1 MCIRDRSGTL
11 TYEAIWQTSQ
21 SGLGQT
27 TSVGIGGDP
36 VHGLNFIDCIEMFL
50 KDEETKGILMIGE
63 IGGTDEQEAAVYV
76 KENMSKPV
84 VGFIAGRTAPEGRQ
98 MGHAG
103 AIISESSGTAE
114 EKIKV
119 FEENGIPVAERTAD
133 IVGLLGQASNPGP

>member
-1 MCIRDRSGTL
+1 
-11 TYEAIWQTSQ
+11 
-21 SGLGQT
+21 
-27 TSVGIGGDP
+27 
-36 VHGLNFIDCIEMFL
+36 
-50 KDEETKGILMIGE
+50 
-63 IGGTDEQEAAVYV
+63 
-76 KENMSKPV
+76 MSKPV

-133 IVGLLGQASNPGP
+133 IVGLLGQASKPGPQ